1 MQNNNLVYFF
11 TYLVVD
17 NNIHIDCRSLQTF
30 KLTEIRP
37 MLYVDRRCI
46 SLLTVIGFAPSRGVK
61 RATVDIHFN
70 VTLIQ
75 V

>member
-1 MQNNNLVYFF
+1 M
-11 TYLVVD
+11 VD
-17 NNIHIDCRSLQTF
+17 NNIHIDCGTWVTSDIQTNRNINSSNALRRSAL
-30 KLTEIRP
+30 
-37 MLYVDRRCI
+37 CI
-46 SLLTVIGFAPSRGVK
+46 SLLTVIGFARSRGVK